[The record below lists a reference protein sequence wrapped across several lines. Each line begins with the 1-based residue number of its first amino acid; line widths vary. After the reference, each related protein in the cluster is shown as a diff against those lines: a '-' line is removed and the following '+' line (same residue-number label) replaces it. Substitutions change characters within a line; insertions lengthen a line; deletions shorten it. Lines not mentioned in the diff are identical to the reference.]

1 MDTENTQASA
11 PAHKGQRATKVG
23 VVTSNKMQKTV
34 VVAVERRVP
43 HPLYKRIVTRTSKF
57 MAHDETNNC
66 QIGDTVSIEETRP
79 LSLRKRW
86 RVKEII
92 RRAS

>member
-1 MDTENTQASA
+1 METENTQASA
-11 PAHKGQRATKVG
+11 PEKKGLRATKVG
-23 VVTSNKMQKTV
+23 VVTSNKMNKTI

-43 HPLYKRIVTRTSKF
+43 HPLYKRIVTRTKKF

-66 QIGDTVSIEETRP
+66 QIGDTVEIEETRP
-79 LSLRKRW
+79 LSRHKRW
-86 RVKEII
+86 RVKEVL

>member
-1 MDTENTQASA
+1 METENTQANA
-11 PAHKGQRATKVG
+11 PAKKGRRATKVG
-23 VVTSNKMQKTV
+23 LVTSNKMQKTV

-79 LSLRKRW
+79 MSLRKRW